1 MSKNKVNSETP
12 ADYTFTKPG
21 QIIDVPP
28 GTVIFPPGNFIHE
41 DKVIEMALAALDK
54 HARRGDLMSDP
65 RKAGDFLRLKL
76 AKQKFEVFA
85 VIFLDNQHRMIAYQ
99 EMFHG
104 GLDGAE
110 VHPRVV
116 LEACLIHNASAV
128 IFGHNHPSG
137 NTQPSSAD
145 RAVTSRLKQ
154 ALALCDIRMLDHF
167 IIGDGEPTSM
177 AELGM
182 V

>member
-1 MSKNKVNSETP
+1 MSKNKVNSEDP
-12 ADYTFTKPG
+12 ATYKFAKQG
-21 QIIDVPP
+21 EVIDIPP
-28 GTVIFPPGNFIHE
+28 GTVIFPAGNFIHE
-41 DKVIEMALAALDK
+41 DKVIDMALAALDK
-54 HARRGDLMSDP
+54 RI
-65 RKAGDFLRLKL
+65 RKMDSFTNPKEAGDFFRLKL
-76 AKQKFEVFA
+76 ARQKFEIFA
-85 VIFLDNQHRMIAYQ
+85 VIFLNNQHQMIEYQ

-145 RAVTSRLKQ
+145 RAVTARLKQ
-154 ALALCDIRMLDHF
+154 ALALCDIRTLDHF
-167 IIGDGEPTSM
+167 IIGDGAPTSM